1 MRYIAAFR
9 RCGLRRSEP
18 QEGYMQDT
26 GAQAPAAALDEDDTR
41 LEHLGYRPQ
50 LNRVLGLFANF
61 SVAFT
66 YLSPMVG
73 IFSLFVLGLGT
84 GGPAYVWLTWIPVAG
99 MLLVALVFGELA
111 SHYPV
116 AGALYQYS
124 KYTVGRKFGWF
135 VGWFYGIALLVTV
148 ASVDTGVVSYV
159 TALAHLWLGWN
170 LDPANH
176 NVILVVTL
184 VLLALQTLLNA
195 IGARVMAR
203 VAQVGVYVEIL
214 GTFGIAVVL
223 GIHGFHHGPGYLTST
238 LNVQHASA
246 NPFGLDFGG
255 SWIGAAL
262 IAVLAP
268 VYIFYGFESAGDI
281 SEETKN
287 AGRQVPRAMRLALI
301 WGGISSFVLVA
312 ALLLAMPT
320 GAAAANLTVQNGG
333 IPYIL
338 SQLPHGL
345 QDVLLGLIIFA
356 FFSCGSA
363 VQGAGSRLAFSYA
376 RDGALPGSKWISA
389 VSERF
394 KTPANALFGGALITV
409 LFIGL
414 AFASP
419 THDVKI
425 WFITYP
431 ANTNVLVSL
440 VSFGVS
446 GIYLSFLLTV
456 IGSMIARARGWIPA
470 GKFRLGRWAWPVSI
484 VAGLYLALMLVN
496 VVLPSGLGSG
506 RAYFNL
512 DWITLLV
519 MAVVTVA
526 GVIVFFAAHR
536 GREIGAHMIDA
547 DAPGHRPPP
556 APGAAP
562 EQAGM
567 PAAAGALKDSGGTG
581 DAGTLAEA
589 GTPADAQGAGTRGQ
603 EPS

>member
-1 MRYIAAFR
+1 
-9 RCGLRRSEP
+9 
-18 QEGYMQDT
+18 MQDT
-26 GAQAPAAALDEDDTR
+26 GAQAPAAALDADDRR

-50 LNRVLGLFANF
+50 LKRVLGLFANF

-73 IFSLFVLGLGT
+73 IFSLFALGLGT
-84 GGPAYVWLTWIPVAG
+84 GGPAYIWLAWVPVAG

-124 KYTVGRKFGWF
+124 KYTVGPRFGWF
-135 VGWFYGIALLVTV
+135 VGWFYGVALLVTV
-148 ASVDTGVVSYV
+148 ASVNTGVVSYV

-170 LDPANH
+170 LDPGNH

-184 VLLALQTLLNA
+184 VLLSLQTLLNT
-195 IGARVMAR
+195 IGARVMGR
-203 VAQVGVYVEIL
+203 VAQFGVFVEIL

-223 GIHGFHHGPGYLTST
+223 GLHGFHHGPGFLTST
-238 LNVQHASA
+238 LNVQDASA
-246 NPFGLDFGG
+246 NPFGLNFGG
-255 SWIGAAL
+255 SWIAAAL
-262 IAVLAP
+262 VAVLAP

-301 WGGISSFVLVA
+301 WGGISSFVLVG

-320 GAAAANLTVQNGG
+320 GAAAVNLTIQNGG

-345 QDVLLGLIIFA
+345 QDVLLALIIFA
-356 FFSCGSA
+356 FFSCGTA

-376 RDGALPGSKWISA
+376 RDGALPGSTWICS

-394 KTPANALFGGALITV
+394 KTPANALFGGALVTV
-409 LFIGL
+409 VFIGL
-414 AFASP
+414 EFASP
-419 THDVKI
+419 AHDVKI
-425 WFITYP
+425 WFITWP

-440 VSFGVS
+440 VSFGIS

-470 GKFRLGRWAWPVSI
+470 GQFRLGRWAWPVSV

-496 VVLPSGLGSG
+496 VVLPSGIGSG
-506 RAYFNL
+506 RAYFNM

-519 MAVVTVA
+519 MAVVAVA

-536 GREIGAHMIDA
+536 GREVSAHLIDT
-547 DAPGHRPPP
+547 DAPGSLPPPPP
-556 APGAAP
+556 APAAPAPAPAAASAPAAAP

-567 PAAAGALKDSGGTG
+567 PADAGTLKDSGT
-581 DAGTLAEA
+581 
-589 GTPADAQGAGTRGQ
+589 AQ
-603 EPS
+603 

>member
-1 MRYIAAFR
+1 
-9 RCGLRRSEP
+9 
-18 QEGYMQDT
+18 MQDT
-26 GAQAPAAALDEDDTR
+26 GAQAPAEALDEDDAR
-41 LEHLGYRPQ
+41 LAHLGYRPQ

-73 IFSLFVLGLGT
+73 IFSLFVLGLGA
-84 GGPAYVWLTWIPVAG
+84 GGPAYIWLTWIPVAG

-124 KYTVGRKFGWF
+124 KYTVGRRFGWF

-148 ASVDTGVVSYV
+148 ASVDTGAVTYVV
-159 TALAHLWLGWN
+159 ALGRDWFGWN
-170 LDPANH
+170 FNPASH
-176 NVILVVTL
+176 MVILIVTL
-184 VLLALQTLLNA
+184 SLLAIQTTLNT
-195 IGARVMAR
+195 IGAKIMGR
-203 VAQVGVYVEIL
+203 VAQIGVYVEIL
-214 GTFGIAVVL
+214 GTLGVAVVL
-223 GIHGFHHGPGYLTST
+223 GIHGFHHGLGFLTST
-238 LNVQHASA
+238 QNVQHASA
-246 NPFGLDFGG
+246 NPLGLNFGG

-262 IAVLAP
+262 VAVLAP

-281 SEETKN
+281 SEETRN
-287 AGRQVPRAMRLALI
+287 AGRQVPRSMRLSLLG
-301 WGGISSFVLVA
+301 GGIASFVLTA
-312 ALLLAMPT
+312 ALLLAMPA
-320 GAAAANLTVQNGG
+320 GAGTVTDTVHRGG
-333 IPYIL
+333 IPYII
-338 SQLPHGL
+338 SGLPSWL
-345 QDVLLGLIIFA
+345 QEAMLALIVVA

-376 RDGALPGSKWISA
+376 RDGALPGSKWISD
-389 VSERF
+389 VNQRF
-394 KTPANALFGGALITV
+394 KTPANALFGGALVTV

-456 IGSMIARARGWIPA
+456 IGAMIARARGWVPA
-470 GKFRLGRWAWPVSI
+470 GKFTMGRWAWPVSV

-496 VVLPSGLGSG
+496 LVLPTGLGSG
-506 RAYFNL
+506 RSYFNL
-512 DWITLLV
+512 DWVTLLV

-526 GVIVFFAAHR
+526 GVIVYVVAHG
-536 GREIGAHMIDA
+536 GREIGAHMVDT
-547 DAPGHRPPP
+547 DAPGHRPPA
-556 APGAAP
+556 APGPSAADP
-562 EQAGM
+562 VTPGDAAVSGE
-567 PAAAGALKDSGGTG
+567 PAALK
-581 DAGTLAEA
+581 EA
-589 GTPADAQGAGTRGQ
+589 P
-603 EPS
+603 